1 MKIAS
6 VTNVALDPSL
16 GSGKTVLSWSNGLRD
31 LGHEVFVYPPNAYA
45 DPFPVNLGTT
55 ISYRLGALALENTLL
70 RENFDIIEFYG
81 AEFGLLINR
90 LANIPLPHRPLIV
103 AHTNGLELLARVQ
116 SDDSV
121 QPKLRPSLRR
131 LVASLLQPLINK
143 WDYWAFA
150 KVDTFAALCTA
161 DIDFMSHNN
170 ILSAERCSVV
180 EPGIDFC
187 YLAAPWN
194 RPKHNWIVHFGTW
207 CSRKDSQTTVE
218 VVAELLTS
226 NPHLEFHVIG
236 SQSSKPVIL
245 DSFDISLHSRIHVY
259 SYLSA
264 ENIVD
269 ILSKAKVLLFPS
281 LYEGYGM
288 AIAEAMACG
297 CVVVAT
303 PTGFGSEI
311 RDGID
316 GFICNFRDVKNMICK
331 CQNILDN
338 ELLRMQVSSAAH
350 KRVNGFSWTNQV
362 SKLEGFYKSWL
373 RSIR

>member
-6 VTNVALDPSL
+6 VTNVPLDPSL

-31 LGHEVFVYPPNAYA
+31 LGHEVFVYPPEAYA
-45 DPFPVNLGTT
+45 DAFPFNLGTT
-55 ISYRLGALALENTLL
+55 LSYRLGSLALENTLL
-70 RENFDIIEFYG
+70 REKFDIIEFYG
-81 AEFGLLINR
+81 AEFGLLISR
-90 LANIPLPHRPLIV
+90 LANIPLPHRPLLV

-131 LVASLLQPLINK
+131 FVASLLQPLINK
-143 WDYWAFA
+143 LDYWAFA
-150 KVDTFAALCTA
+150 KVDTFSALCTA

-170 ILSAERCSVV
+170 ILSIDRCAVV
-180 EPGIDFC
+180 EPGIDSC
-187 YLAAPWN
+187 YLEAPWN
-194 RPKHNWIVHFGTW
+194 RSKYNWIVHFGTW

-236 SQSSKPVIL
+236 SHSSKPAIL
-245 DSFDISLHSRIHVY
+245 ALFDISLHCRIHVY
-259 SYLSA
+259 SYLSV

-281 LYEGYGM
+281 LYEGFGM

-303 PTGFGSEI
+303 PTGFGAEI
-311 RDGID
+311 RDGVD
-316 GFICNFRDVKNMICK
+316 GYICNFRDVNTMICK

-338 ELLRMQVSSAAH
+338 ELLRMQVASAAH

-362 SKLEGFYKSWL
+362 SKLECFYKSWL
-373 RSIR
+373 RSIP

>member
-6 VTNVALDPSL
+6 VTNVPLDPSL

-31 LGHEVFVYPPNAYA
+31 LGHEVFVYPPEVYA
-45 DPFPVNLGTT
+45 DPLPFNLGTT
-55 ISYRLGALALENTLL
+55 LSYRLGALALENTLL
-70 RENFDIIEFYG
+70 RENYDIIEFYG

-116 SDDSV
+116 SDDSL
-121 QPKLRPSLRR
+121 QPMLRPSLRG

-143 WDYWAFA
+143 WDFWAFA
-150 KVDTFAALCTA
+150 KVDTFAALCTS
-161 DIDFMSHNN
+161 DIDFLSHNN
-170 ILSAERCSVV
+170 ILSTERCSVV
-180 EPGIDFC
+180 EPGIDSC

-194 RPKHNWIVHFGTW
+194 RSKYNWIVHFGTW
-207 CSRKDSQTTVE
+207 CSRKDSRTTVE
-218 VVAELLTS
+218 VAAELLNS

-236 SQSSKPVIL
+236 SHSSKSVIL
-245 DSFDISLHSRIHVY
+245 DSFDISLHCRIHVY
-259 SYLSA
+259 SYLSV

-281 LYEGYGM
+281 LYEGFGM
-288 AIAEAMACG
+288 VIAEAMACG

-303 PTGFGSEI
+303 PTGFGAEI
-311 RDGID
+311 RDGVD

-338 ELLRMQVSSAAH
+338 ELLRMQLASAAR